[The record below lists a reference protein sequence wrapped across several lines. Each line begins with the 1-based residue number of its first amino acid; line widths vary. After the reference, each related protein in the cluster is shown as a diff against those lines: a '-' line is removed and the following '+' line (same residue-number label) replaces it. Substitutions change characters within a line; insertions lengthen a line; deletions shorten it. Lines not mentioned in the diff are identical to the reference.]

1 MVRAMCWNSRALH
14 LVRRLRWFAVALLCT
29 LLVSSVY
36 AATGS
41 VRVTP
46 ISSVATTPSTV
57 RTTFEVA
64 TVSLDAVVRQTE
76 YQARSSALSS
86 RTVGSLAR
94 KGLRGGVYGVALGLA
109 IEGIIDGAGWAI
121 NELKDQV
128 MSGPPA
134 PTEVPPG
141 GEYYVGSDGKY
152 YSTAQAAAIGSTAA
166 RNNNPYGNVFVFKF
180 MKDCQGGICKFVMEM
195 TTPGGQKVDVEDGVS
210 QRFNSSPRPMPVFD
224 TQPLPVSDEQLGDA
238 VKGSPEV
245 VNDLLTDPRTG
256 YPMPTP
262 ELQKQIDDLKKE
274 IEDREGIPNSDPSP
288 APDMED
294 DTAKDSETSW
304 PSFCGWASAVC
315 EFFKWVKTDDTDT
328 EKPETPWEEEDP
340 AQVTQS
346 WSSGLGGGSCPS
358 PVSFTVSLGGQSAT
372 PEFSF
377 SPICQFGT
385 MMRPV
390 IIALATIISGFII
403 AGVRGTKDA

>member
-14 LVRRLRWFAVALLCT
+14 LVRRLRWFAVALFFT
-29 LLVSSVY
+29 AVVSSVY
-36 AATGS
+36 AAPGS

-46 ISSVATTPSTV
+46 TSSVAVTSSTT

-76 YQARSSALSS
+76 YQSRSAALSS

-94 KGLRGGVYGVALGLA
+94 KGLRGGVYGIALGLA

-152 YSTAQAAAIGSTAA
+152 YSSSQAAAVGSTSA
-166 RNNNPYGNVFVFKF
+166 RNNNPYGNVFVFKY
-180 MKDCQGGICKFVMEM
+180 MKDCVGGVCKFVMEM
-195 TTPGGQKVDVEDGVS
+195 TNANDQKFDIEDGVS
-210 QRFNSSPRPMPVFD
+210 QRFNDSPRPMPVFD
-224 TQPLPVSDEQLGDA
+224 TQPHPVSDEELGDA

-256 YPMPTP
+256 YPIPTP
-262 ELQKQIDDLKKE
+262 ELQKQIDDIKKE
-274 IEDREGIPNSDPSP
+274 VEDREGIPNSDPSP
-288 APDMED
+288 SPDMED
-294 DTAKDSETSW
+294 DTAKDSQTSW

-315 EFFKWVKTDDTDT
+315 DFFKWVKTDDPDT
-328 EKPETPWEEEDP
+328 KKPETPWEEEDP
-340 AQVTQS
+340 AQVKQS
-346 WSSGLGGGSCPS
+346 WSSGLGGGSCPA
-358 PVSFTVSLGGQSAT
+358 PVSFTVSLAGQSAT

-390 IIALATIISGFII
+390 IIALATIIAGFIV
-403 AGVRGTKDA
+403 GGFRGTKDA

>member
-1 MVRAMCWNSRALH
+1 MVRAMRWNSRAVH
-14 LVRRLRWFAVALLCT
+14 FIRRLKWFAASLLCT

-109 IEGIIDGAGWAI
+109 LEGIIDGAGWAI

-141 GEYYVGSDGKY
+141 GEYYVGSDGKF
-152 YSTAQAAAIGSTAA
+152 YSSAQSAAVGSVAGYNENTS
-166 RNNNPYGNVFVFKF
+166 GNQFVYKY
-180 MKDCQGGICKFVMEM
+180 MKECVNDVCAFVMGV
-195 TTPGGQKVDVEDGVS
+195 TLANGFKYDVEGFVAR
-210 QRFNSSPRPMPVFD
+210 RFNETPRPVPVFD
-224 TQPLPVSDEQLGDA
+224 SQPTPVSDEELGDA

-385 MMRPV
+385 TMRPV
-390 IIALATIISGFII
+390 IVALATIIAGFIV

>member
-1 MVRAMCWNSRALH
+1 MVRAMRRNSRALH
-14 LVRRLRWFAVALLCT
+14 IVRRLTVFFASLLFT
-29 LLVSSVY
+29 LVVSSVY
-36 AATGS
+36 AASGS

-46 ISSVATTPSTV
+46 ISSVATTPSTT

-76 YQARSSALSS
+76 YQSRSAALSS
-86 RTVGSLAR
+86 KSLGSLAR
-94 KGLRGGVYGVALGLA
+94 KGLRGGVYGVALGIA
-109 IEGIIDGAGWAI
+109 IDGVIDGAGWAI
-121 NELKDQV
+121 GELQDQV
-128 MSGPPA
+128 LDGPVVQPDTAPAGTEMVCLSGQGKACVPA
-134 PTEVPPG
+134 STPLALCPAIRRQQNTEVCKDARRSGYFVYYTVTAG
-141 GEYYVGSDGKY
+141 GGTFAAVINIFATDYPIDGTGY
-152 YSTAQAAAIGSTAA
+152 
-166 RNNNPYGNVFVFKF
+166 
-180 MKDCQGGICKFVMEM
+180 
-195 TTPGGQKVDVEDGVS
+195 
-210 QRFNSSPRPMPVFD
+210 
-224 TQPLPVSDEQLGDA
+224 QPNPVSDEQLGDA
-238 VKGSPEV
+238 IKQHPEL
-245 VNDLLTDPRTG
+245 VNELLTDPRTG
-256 YPMPTP
+256 YPMMTP
-262 ELQKQIDDLKKE
+262 ELQKQIDDIKRE
-274 IEDREGIPNSDPSP
+274 VEQREGLPESDPTP
-288 APDMED
+288 APDLDD
-294 DTAKDSETSW
+294 DTATNNESSW
-304 PSFCGWASAVC
+304 PTFCGWASAVC

-390 IIALATIISGFII
+390 IIALATIIAGFIV